1 MKKKL
6 GILVVAMVLVASS
19 AWAFRGGCG
28 MGPGY
33 GMNPYVAST
42 LNLTEDQQTQIKEKQ
57 EVFLEEINPLRD
69 KLFSKRMEL
78 RNLWAKANP
87 DQAAISE
94 KQQEIQAIQN
104 EIQEKATQ
112 YQLDCRQ
119 FLTAEQQEKL
129 GTFVAS
135 HGGWGGHGMGG
146 GRGWQMRGQ

>member
-1 MKKKL
+1 MKKL
-6 GILVVAMVLVASS
+6 GILIGAMVLVASN
-19 AWAFRGGCG
+19 AWAFGGGCG
-28 MGPGY
+28 MGPGL
-33 GMNPYVAST
+33 GMDPQVAST

-78 RNLWAKANP
+78 RNLWTKANP
-87 DQAAISE
+87 DQAVISE
-94 KQQEIQAIQN
+94 KQMEIQAIQN

-135 HGGWGGHGMGG
+135 HGGRGGQGMGG
-146 GRGWQMRGQ
+146 GRGWKMRGQ

>member
-1 MKKKL
+1 MKKL
-6 GILVVAMVLVASS
+6 GILIVVMVLMASS
-19 AWAFRGGCG
+19 AWAFRGGRG

-42 LNLTEDQQTQIKEKQ
+42 LNLTEDQKTQIQARQ

-78 RNLWAKANP
+78 RSLWAKPNP
-87 DQAAISE
+87 DQASISE
-94 KQQEIQAIQN
+94 KQMEIQTIQN

-129 GTFVAS
+129 GTFMAGR
-135 HGGWGGHGMGG
+135 GGRGKPGMGG
-146 GRGWQMRGQ
+146 GCGWQMRGQ

>member
-6 GILVVAMVLVASS
+6 GILVVAMVLAASS

-42 LNLTEDQQTQIKEKQ
+42 LNLTEDQQAQIKEKQ

-69 KLFSKRMEL
+69 KLFSKRIEL
-78 RNLWAKANP
+78 RNIWAKASP

-104 EIQEKATQ
+104 DIQEKTTQ

-129 GTFVAS
+129 GTFVAH
-135 HGGWGGHGMGG
+135 HGGWGGQGMGG
-146 GRGWQMRGQ
+146 GRGWQMRSQ